1 MSENIAESWSGI
13 LQALKPFGGT
23 DLDKV
28 LGQAV
33 STLQIGGLRLRE
45 GKRRLGTGGS
55 IAGESALTISMDH
68 SGMEL
73 DAFFAPEFSEV
84 NSLHTLAAVLDLAL
98 SSADRRSGASHAPLM
113 APSGSKDRVTDTI
126 DRDSFVDYLDMELA
140 SAPEVATVMMV
151 GLDGLDTIKE
161 TIGHEAGDEVLRC
174 TADRL
179 RDTLRSCDVV
189 SRVGMDTF
197 AIFCPTLFVE
207 VAGPLAM
214 RLQDAIASPIDW
226 RGSTVRATA
235 STGIATRS
243 RGERTAALLEHA
255 ELALIA
261 AKENGASEIA
271 IYDGVIRARSED
283 RRELAS
289 QLVDALAE
297 NQLATAFDPI
307 VKLPE
312 GSVVGVEA
320 HVLWNHP
327 TRGQIDRADFM
338 GLAELIGRVDDV
350 ERAVVEF
357 ALAQNAG
364 REQKVRT
371 GFNISSSTLADP
383 ASIEWI
389 VARLS
394 GENHHLILEVDEET
408 ILGSSAI
415 VGRHLAAL
423 SDVGASI
430 VLDNFGVGPASLR
443 ALHALAFDGVKLHS
457 SLLYS
462 GTNSRA
468 LSIVNGLYAIAESSG
483 FDVIHT
489 GVDNDDDLRRL
500 LALCESAGA
509 DGFYA
514 QGKAI
519 RRRVN
524 QSAKAA

>member
-1 MSENIAESWSGI
+1 MCI
-13 LQALKPFGGT
+13 
-23 DLDKV
+23 
-28 LGQAV
+28 
-33 STLQIGGLRLRE
+33 
-45 GKRRLGTGGS
+45 
-55 IAGESALTISMDH
+55 
-68 SGMEL
+68 
-73 DAFFAPEFSEV
+73 
-84 NSLHTLAAVLDLAL
+84 
-98 SSADRRSGASHAPLM
+98 
-113 APSGSKDRVTDTI
+113 
-126 DRDSFVDYLDMELA
+126 RD
-140 SAPEVATVMMV
+140 
-151 GLDGLDTIKE
+151 
-161 TIGHEAGDEVLRC
+161 
-174 TADRL
+174 
-179 RDTLRSCDVV
+179 
-189 SRVGMDTF
+189 
-197 AIFCPTLFVE
+197 
-207 VAGPLAM
+207 
-214 RLQDAIASPIDW
+214 
-226 RGSTVRATA
+226 
-235 STGIATRS
+235 
-243 RGERTAALLEHA
+243 
-255 ELALIA
+255 
-261 AKENGASEIA
+261 
-271 IYDGVIRARSED
+271 RSED

-468 LSIVNGLYAIAESSG
+468 RSIVNGLYAIAESSG

-500 LALCESAGA
+500 LELCESAGA